1 MQTKQNNQPNRHANQ
16 QKPLSPQNAQAAA
29 VGKEREI
36 GVWRGSKANIQFWFF
51 TIVTL
56 SFYYWLHYRHNAI
69 TLTTRRITQVRGNVF
84 TTNETSISIQNV
96 TNIDVNISLLGRLF
110 NYGDISIQSAGSDAT
125 EIYFVRLANPTR
137 LREILFDLKDG
148 KYDEAKR

>member
-1 MQTKQNNQPNRHANQ
+1 M
-16 QKPLSPQNAQAAA
+16 
-29 VGKEREI
+29 EREKEI
-36 GVWRGSKANIQFWFF
+36 GVWRGSKTNAHFWAM

-56 SFYYWLHYRHNAI
+56 SLYYWLVYRHNAI
-69 TLTTRRITQVRGNVF
+69 KLTTRRVTQTRGNIL
-84 TTNETSISIQNV
+84 TSNETSVSIGTITNV
-96 TNIDVNISLLGRLF
+96 DVNVSLLGRIF

-125 EIYFVRLANPTR
+125 EIYFVRLANPIR

>member
-1 MQTKQNNQPNRHANQ
+1 MQTNRHTNH
-16 QKPLSPQNAQAAA
+16 QKPLPPQNAQTVA
-29 VGKEREI
+29 VGKESEI
-36 GVWRGSKANIQFWFF
+36 GVWRGSKANLQFWLS

-56 SFYYWLHYRHNAI
+56 SLFYWLHYRHNAI
-69 TLTTRRITQVRGNVF
+69 TLTTRRITQVRGNIF
-84 TTNETSISIQNV
+84 TSNETSISIQNV

-137 LREILFDLKDG
+137 LREIIFDLKDG
-148 KYDEAKR
+148 KYDETKR